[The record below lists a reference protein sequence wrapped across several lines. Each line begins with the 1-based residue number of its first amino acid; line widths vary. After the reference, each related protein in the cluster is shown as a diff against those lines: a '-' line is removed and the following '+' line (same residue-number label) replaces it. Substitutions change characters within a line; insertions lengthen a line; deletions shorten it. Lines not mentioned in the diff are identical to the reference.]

1 MKQIF
6 LLLGLVLCGLSAY
19 AQGERTIVGN
29 VIDNYGEP
37 LIGATVVVPRTS
49 IGTTTDI
56 DGNFRLS
63 VPATAEAVEVA
74 YTGYTTTTVPILGQD
89 RLTITMADDV
99 IGLSETV
106 VIGYAPVRR
115 KDLVGSVASVS
126 AEDAN
131 REAGATIGSALRRA
145 AGVVVQQTNGTPGA
159 GFNIRVRGSTSINAS
174 NEPLYVV
181 DGIPI
186 VNADFTRADIG
197 GQGASTLSD
206 INPNDIE
213 SIEVLKDASTTAIYG
228 SRAANGVVL
237 ITTKKGKAGKT
248 EVNFNASYGWNSPI
262 KTIDVVDGPTYVDY
276 VEERY
281 GFRDVSLFG
290 GDLDTMA
297 NSNWQDLIFDTNPIQ
312 TYGLS
317 LAGGDT
323 KTRFFASL
331 NYDDNQGIVQNTQ
344 FQRYN
349 ARLNLDHTIS
359 DKFLTSIQM
368 SFNRSD
374 NQRVQND
381 NNIYGA
387 VSAAILLPPAIPV
400 LTESGA
406 YGSAF
411 GLENPV
417 AAVTDYSNQL
427 LTNRFLGNASATYL
441 PTEWLKLTAKIG
453 VDAIDLRESIFEPS
467 TLQSSAAG
475 IINEGSTRNTR
486 LINEYVAAFTQDF
499 GNTSFVG
506 SVAAIYQNDNIT
518 RTFFV
523 KNNVPD
529 NTPSADAAAE
539 PADVLGD
546 LSGDILQSYVASA
559 NFSIN
564 DNLFISGSF
573 RADGSSRFINNR
585 WGYFPGIAAGYDMAD
600 LIPGFSQFKV
610 RASYGQTGNNNVGNF
625 ASRPLYSGT
634 RGYLNTPGIS
644 PLQIANPDL
653 RWESTT
659 TVDLGLDVTL
669 LEQRIF
675 ASLGIYQKNTEDL
688 LFNRPLPT
696 TSGFNG
702 VLTNIGE
709 IRNRGFE
716 LSATFVGYQTPDF
729 TWSTNIIAAYND
741 NEVIEL
747 FDDQPLD
754 VGFASRVEVG
764 QPLGAF
770 YGYVTDGIFQNQAE
784 VDAAPLPPG
793 LAIAPGDFRFKDLN
807 DDGVINDEDRMII
820 GQALPKWTGG
830 ISNDFFYKGFD
841 LNFFFQF
848 SLGNEIYNN
857 NLAFAEGLN
866 SVFAPTVRA
875 FEGAWREEG
884 DGDDFPRIG
893 GGVASTNNRRDSDR
907 FIEDGSFV
915 RLKTA
920 QLGYT
925 FNDDQLSS
933 LGGVGSVRLYV
944 QGTNLATFSDYS
956 WYDPE
961 VNTFG
966 ASATSLGTDFLT
978 YPVARTVQLGIN
990 VGF

>member
-6 LLLGLVLCGLSAY
+6 LLLGLVLCGFSAF
-19 AQGERTIVGN
+19 ADVDRAIVGN

-37 LIGATVVVPRTS
+37 LIGATVIVPATNV
-49 IGTTTDI
+49 GTTTDI
-56 DGNFRLS
+56 DGNFRLN
-63 VPATAEAVEVA
+63 VPDAATELEIA
-74 YTGYTTTTVPILGQD
+74 YTGYTTQRVSIVGVDRVTV
-89 RLTITMADDV
+89 TMADDV

-126 AEDAN
+126 SEDAN

-186 VNADFTRADIG
+186 VNADFSRQGIG

-237 ITTKKGKAGKT
+237 ITTKSGKAGRT

-276 VEERY
+276 IEERY

-290 GDLDTMA
+290 GDLDTTA

-317 LAGGDT
+317 LSGGDA
-323 KTRFFASL
+323 KTRFFTSL
-331 NYDDNQGIVQNTQ
+331 NYDDNQGIIKNTQ

-400 LTESGA
+400 TTESGSF
-406 YGSAF
+406 GSAF

-427 LTNRFLGNASATYL
+427 ITNRFLGNASASYL
-441 PTEWLKLTAKIG
+441 PTEWLKLSAKIG
-453 VDAIDLRESIFEPS
+453 VDAIDLRESVFEPS

-486 LINEYVAAFTQDF
+486 LINEYVAAVTQDF

-506 SVAAIYQNDNIT
+506 TVAAIYQNDNIT
-518 RTFFV
+518 RTFFT

-539 PADVLGD
+539 PAAVLGD
-546 LSGDILQSYVASA
+546 LSGDVLQSYVASA

-564 DNLFISGSF
+564 GNLFISASF

-585 WGYFPGIAAGYDMAD
+585 WGYFPGIAAGYDFAEA
-600 LIPGFSQFKV
+600 IPGFSQFKL

-653 RWESTT
+653 RWESTAT
-659 TVDLGLDVTL
+659 TDLGLDMTL
-669 LEQRIF
+669 MDQRIF
-675 ASLGIYQKNTEDL
+675 ASIGVYQKNTEDL

-709 IRNRGFE
+709 MRNRGFE

-729 TWSTNIIAAYND
+729 TWSTNIIAAYNE
-741 NEVIEL
+741 NEVVAL
-747 FDDQPLD
+747 FDDQPFD
-754 VGFASRVEVG
+754 SGFASRIEVG

-770 YGYVTDGIFQNQAE
+770 FGYVTDGIFQNQAE
-784 VDAAPLPPG
+784 IDAAALPPG
-793 LAIAPGDFRFKDLN
+793 LAIAPGDYRFKDLN
-807 DDGVINDEDRMII
+807 DDGVINDDDRTII

-830 ISNDFFYKGFD
+830 IGNDFFYKGFD

-925 FNDDQLSS
+925 FTPEVLGNINGLRS
-933 LGGVGSVRLYV
+933 LRVYV
-944 QGTNLATFSDYS
+944 QGTNLATFTDYS

-978 YPVARTVQLGIN
+978 YPVGRTVQVGVN

>member
-6 LLLGLVLCGLSAY
+6 LLLGFVLCGLTTF
-19 AQGERTIVGN
+19 AQTERTIVGN
-29 VIDNYGEP
+29 VIDNFGEP
-37 LIGATVVVPRTS
+37 LIGATVVVPRTG

-56 DGNFRLS
+56 DGNFRLT
-63 VPATAEAVEVA
+63 VPATTEVLEVA
-74 YTGYTTTTVPILGQD
+74 YTGYATTTTPITGQD

-115 KDLVGSVASVS
+115 KDLTGSVASVS
-126 AEDAN
+126 SEDAN
-131 REAGATIGSALRRA
+131 REAGATVGSALRRA

-186 VNADFTRADIG
+186 INDDFTRAGIG

-206 INPNDIE
+206 ISPNDIE

-237 ITTKKGKAGKT
+237 ITTKKGKAGRT
-248 EVNFNASYGWNSPI
+248 DVNFNASYGWNSPI
-262 KTIDVVDGPTYVDY
+262 KTIDVVDGAGYVDY
-276 VEERY
+276 IEERY
-281 GFRDVSLFG
+281 GTRNLGLLSSG
-290 GDLDTMA
+290 LDTTA
-297 NSNWQDLIFDTNPIQ
+297 SSNWQDLIFDTNPIQ
-312 TYGLS
+312 NYGVS
-317 LAGGDT
+317 FAGGDI

-331 NYDDNQGIVQNTQ
+331 NYEDNQGILQNTQ

-359 DKFLTSIQM
+359 DKFLTSIQ
-368 SFNRSD
+368 FGFTRSD

-381 NNIYGA
+381 NNIFGA
-387 VSAAILLPPAIPV
+387 VSAAILLPPAVPIF
-400 LTESGA
+400 TESGA

-417 AAVTDYSNQL
+417 AAVTEYDNSL
-427 LTNRFLGNASATYL
+427 ITNRFLGNASVSYL
-441 PTEWLKLTAKIG
+441 PTEWLKLTGKLG
-453 VDAIDLRESIFEPS
+453 VDALDLRESIFEPS
-467 TLQSSAAG
+467 LLQSSPAG

-486 LINEYVAAFTQDF
+486 LINEYVATITESF
-499 GNTSFVG
+499 GNTQFVG
-506 SVAAIYQNDNIT
+506 ALAAIYQNDNID

-546 LSGDILQSYVASA
+546 ISGDVLHSYVASA
-559 NFSIN
+559 NFNIN
-564 DNLFISGSF
+564 ENLFLTASF

-585 WGYFPGIAAGYDMAD
+585 WGYFPGLAVAYDIAD
-600 LIPGFSQFKV
+600 LVPGFEQFKL

-653 RWESTT
+653 RWETTT
-659 TVDLGLDVTL
+659 TVDLGVDMTL
-669 LEQRIF
+669 LEQRVF
-675 ASLGIYQKNTEDL
+675 ATLGVYQKNTEDL
-688 LFNRPLPT
+688 LFGRPLPT
-696 TSGFNG
+696 TSGFAS

-709 IRNRGFE
+709 IRNRGLE
-716 LSATFVGYQTPDF
+716 LSLTLVGYQTPDF
-729 TWSTNIIAAYND
+729 TWTTNIIAAYND
-741 NEVIEL
+741 NEVLEL

-770 YGYVTDGIFQNQAE
+770 YGWMTDGIFQNQAE
-784 VDAAPLPPG
+784 VDAGPTPAG
-793 LAIAPGDFRFKDLN
+793 LSVGPGDFRFVDLN
-807 DDGVINDEDRMII
+807 NDGIINDDDRQII

-830 ISNDFFYKGFD
+830 IGNDFFYKGVD

-866 SVFAPTVRA
+866 SVFAPTVRS

-893 GGVASTNNRRDSDR
+893 GGDISSNNRRDSDR

-925 FNDDQLSS
+925 FDDET
-933 LGGVGSVRLYV
+933 LGGFGGFQKLRIYV
-944 QGTNLATFSDYS
+944 QGTNLLTFTDYS

-978 YPVARTVQLGIN
+978 YPVARTVQLGVN
-990 VGF
+990 LGF